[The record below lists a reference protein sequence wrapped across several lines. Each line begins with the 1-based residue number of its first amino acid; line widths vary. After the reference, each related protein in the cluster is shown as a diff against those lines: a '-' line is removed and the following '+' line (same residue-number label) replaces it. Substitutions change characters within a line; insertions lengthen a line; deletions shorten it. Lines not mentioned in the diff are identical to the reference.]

1 MVEHA
6 NSGAPV
12 LNPTTAG
19 TDTANSNIVC
29 RQISYYNTHFY
40 YLLSY

>member
-6 NSGAPV
+6 GSGAPV
-12 LNPTTAG
+12 PYPITAG

-29 RQISYYNTHFY
+29 RRISY
-40 YLLSY
+40 